1 MTRRLLVT
9 GAAGFIGAN
18 FCHYWH
24 ARHPGDR
31 LVAYDALTY
40 AGNRANLRALEGADT
55 FRFVHADI
63 ADTACVAG
71 LLREEAIDTLVHFA
85 QETLPFGGV
94 GASGLG
100 AYHGRAGFET
110 FSHARSVLVASRLS
124 PARRLLAPPLGLFIE
139 KALEVLVRGASAV
152 QRR

>member
-1 MTRRLLVT
+1 MLSKVT
-9 GAAGFIGAN
+9 SGG
-18 FCHYWH
+18 
-24 ARHPGDR
+24 
-31 LVAYDALTY
+31 
-40 AGNRANLRALEGADT
+40 
-55 FRFVHADI
+55 
-63 ADTACVAG
+63 ACVN
-71 LLREEAIDTLVHFA
+71 DTLVHFA

-124 PARRLLAPPLGLFIE
+124 PARRLLAPPLGRFIE
-139 KALEVLVRGASAV
+139 KALEVLVRGASAL

>member
-85 QETLPFGGV
+85 AESHVDRSIDGPDAFIATNVVGTHSLLKAARSGGV
-94 GASGLG
+94 GP
-100 AYHGRAGFET
+100 RARWAWT
-110 FSHARSVLVASRLS
+110 
-124 PARRLLAPPLGLFIE
+124 
-139 KALEVLVRGASAV
+139 RGAGSRKVAGWALPCGG
-152 QRR
+152 